1 MRGKRGRRRVT
12 ARRGTIPPDGEQKL
26 TVTEEEFFEMSVEE
40 LLELADRIG
49 VSLQGALSIEQ
60 ARTRL
65 LNDAT
70 FLP

>member
-1 MRGKRGRRRVT
+1 MRV
-12 ARRGTIPPDGEQKL
+12 ISEEVFFKL
-26 TVTEEEFFEMSVEE
+26 PIERLM
-40 LLELADRIG
+40 ELADEVG

-70 FLP
+70 FRQ